1 LAEDLRDLIRRCL
14 AGDQAAMLD
23 LVNGYRD
30 QVFRLCYRMLGQR
43 QDAEDAAQETMVRM
57 LRSLSKWDPRR
68 DFEPWL
74 LAIAGNRCRTML
86 SSRRRQPLAA
96 SELDD
101 QWTDDSPDLQA
112 AQNLAEEVQL
122 ALQRIRSEY
131 REAFVLFHENGLN
144 YEQIAQVL
152 TRPVGT
158 IKTWV
163 RRARQE
169 LVALLQQREVVGE
182 MRYELRRV

>member
-1 LAEDLRDLIRRCL
+1 
-14 AGDQAAMLD
+14 
-23 LVNGYRD
+23 
-30 QVFRLCYRMLGQR
+30 
-43 QDAEDAAQETMVRM
+43 
-57 LRSLSKWDPRR
+57 
-68 DFEPWL
+68 
-74 LAIAGNRCRTML
+74 ML